1 MKKISA
7 KKFDEMFEKG
17 KDIADYLDASNT
29 VSAKEFKESL
39 EIKRVNIDFPVRI
52 VNKLDIEA
60 KKIGVTRQSLIKM
73 WIAEKL
79 SETEIR

>member
-17 KDIADYLDASNT
+17 KDIADYLDTSNT